1 MSLVYRNQKCVYSKN
16 NIFLFLSYSFVY
28 EITIIIYDI
37 IHSRHF
43 TLRNSSKKK
52 SLIVNSH
59 WKQKKK
65 NKNPKVKTKQIE
77 KKSHPTQ
84 REAIAPETLPRKKFH
99 FASSTSTRSPFS
111 SCTPPATTTTNKK
124 KIEKQSFFFTGYA
137 VSKLNKKGNSQLL
150 KK

>member
-1 MSLVYRNQKCVYSKN
+1 MYTAKI
-16 NIFLFLSYSFVY
+16 IFFSFSPIVSCMKLQSSSTTLF
-28 EITIIIYDI
+28 IHDI
-37 IHSRHF
+37 SPWE
-43 TLRNSSKKK
+43 TVVKKK